1 MAQRVFKLV
10 QPCGVVLMHDGR
22 IPSRWKDVK
31 ALPLII
37 EGLQKRG
44 YKFVTVSELFRLTRS
59 PSKPLISHWSQSHSG
74 IETALSLIY
83 RIWR

>member
-1 MAQRVFKLV
+1 
-10 QPCGVVLMHDGR
+10 MHDGR

-44 YKFVTVSELFRLTRS
+44 YKFVTVPELFGL
-59 PSKPLISHWSQSHSG
+59 SKPNGKL
-74 IETALSLIY
+74 
-83 RIWR
+83 

>member
-1 MAQRVFKLV
+1 
-10 QPCGVVLMHDGR
+10 MHDGR

-59 PSKPLISHWSQSHSG
+59 PSKPLI
-74 IETALSLIY
+74 LIG
-83 RIWR
+83 RNRTVGLKLRFR